1 MVQVIVGR
9 GGQLESAE
17 ADVVQRLVINAE
29 GLVGVLNELVDGE
42 GGIVGLNNSVRNL
55 RRLVGDHCRKELVC
69 RTDLGRWDNGE
80 CAHHT
85 VGVLFT
91 NLGDQ
96 KGAHTRAGTT
106 TERVGD
112 LKSLKA
118 VGALSLLADDI
129 EDRVDELSSLGIV
142 WGSTSNFPEGNGIG
156 KRLTSFRP
164 VVTSA
169 GLTKDEVVG
178 AEQASK
184 RTGPDRVHGSRL
196 EINEDSTRNVFVR
209 WKA

>member
-1 MVQVIVGR
+1 MI
-9 GGQLESAE
+9 
-17 ADVVQRLVINAE
+17 
-29 GLVGVLNELVDGE
+29 
-42 GGIVGLNNSVRNL
+42 
-55 RRLVGDHCRKELVC
+55 GDHYRKELVC

-80 CAHHT
+80 RAHHT

-106 TERVGD
+106 AERVGD
-112 LKSLKA
+112 LKSLKT
-118 VGALSLLADDI
+118 VGVLSLLADDI

-142 WGSTSNFPEGNGIG
+142 WGSASIFLEGNGIG

-178 AEQASK
+178 TEQVPK
-184 RTGPDRVHGSRL
+184 RTRADRIHGTGL
-196 EINEDSTRNVFVR
+196 EINEDSTRNVFVG